1 MYKYFKLV
9 LIGLLILPFSN
20 SRAQEIMIRGV
31 VTTFETIP
39 VVGAEIKVK
48 STEQMVKT
56 DTLGRFS
63 VVVSSK
69 DKLKVTANGFN
80 TANVKLNDKT
90 KAVSVNLKLKPG
102 EKGKAYAIGYGHVL
116 DEEKLNAV
124 AQLNTNEVD
133 FSKYRTM
140 QEAIAGR
147 IPGVQ
152 FRGGG
157 IIIRGN
163 ASISGPTYALIVID
177 GVTSDASALDR
188 INPSD
193 VKSINVIKDGSSA
206 IYGAKGANGVVV
218 VETKSGR
225 DK

>member
-1 MYKYFKLV
+1 MYKFWKLLFACF
-9 LIGLLILPFSN
+9 LIVSCSISF
-20 SRAQEIMIRGV
+20 AQEKKIRGV

-39 VVGAEIKVK
+39 VVGAEIIVK
-48 STEQMVKT
+48 SSEQVVKT

-63 VVVSSK
+63 VAVSSK
-69 DKLKVTANGFN
+69 DKLKVKANGFN
-80 TANVKLNDKT
+80 TTNVKLNDKT

-102 EKGKAYAIGYGHVL
+102 EKGKAYAIGFGHVL

-124 AQLNTNEVD
+124 AQLNTNDVD
-133 FSKYRTM
+133 FSQYRTM
-140 QEAIAGR
+140 QEAIQGR

-152 FRGGG
+152 YSGGG

-177 GVTSDASALDR
+177 GVTSDASSLNR

-225 DK
+225 DN

>member
-1 MYKYFKLV
+1 MNKLRK
-9 LIGLLILPFSN
+9 ILILSLFMVLVSFSY
-20 SRAQEIMIRGV
+20 AQEKVIHGV

-39 VVGAEIKVK
+39 VVGAEIVVK
-48 STEQMVKT
+48 SSEQVVKT

-63 VVVSSK
+63 VEVSGK
-69 DKLKVTANGFN
+69 DKLKVKANGFN
-80 TANVKLNDKT
+80 TTNVKLNEKT
-90 KAVSVNLKLKPG
+90 KVVSVNLKLKPG

-124 AQLNTNEVD
+124 AQVNNNDVD
-133 FSKYRTM
+133 FSTCRTM

-152 FRGGG
+152 FQGGG

-177 GVTSDASALDR
+177 GVTSEASALDR
-188 INPSD
+188 MNPSD
-193 VKSINVIKDGSSA
+193 VKSISVIKDGSSA

-218 VETKSGR
+218 IETKTGR
-225 DK
+225 DN